1 MNFNFGT
8 NFNWDCNN
16 IYQGWRSFCMQG
28 DMMLP
33 FLGQTLWQVGPTPWI
48 MSNAFGFGGPFSSP
62 VGDQFIPSGSGGGG
76 GGSYSTKTKFNKLYE
91 ILEKHAETLSGE
103 DKTNLEKALEKFA
116 DIEDKNKTSEKYEE
130 LLEVLSEY
138 EDGIKEEALNDLK
151 ITADVKYTDLNLENL
166 ESTLDNDN
174 ILDVLSSWNSNSR
187 SKGKHIL
194 DVLRSSELG
203 NKQDIAVDLH
213 NKLNAKANKL
223 MNSNKIDK
231 ETQRDLKQALRK
243 FDDIDNKDILT
254 DGAYKKTFNN
264 LYRICRLAEAEIVE
278 NKAIEKFKFLGE
290 NNPLEKGDVK
300 SITQSDLRR
309 ENVTVE
315 NSTVNDNE
323 IILDNDEEVLLSEE
337 DSEIEAEIPLD
348 DSENSEDIDLNE
360 ENRTPNDELIIDLN

>member
-1 MNFNFGT
+1 MNFNFST

-62 VGDQFIPSGSGGGG
+62 VGDQFIPSGSGGG

-151 ITADVKYTDLNLENL
+151 ITADAKYTDLNLENL

-194 DVLRSSELG
+194 DVLRSSNLE

-243 FDDIDNKDILT
+243 FDDIDNENILT
-254 DGAYKKTFNN
+254 DGAYKKAFNN
-264 LYRICRLAEAEIVE
+264 LYRMCRLAEAEIVE
-278 NKAIEKFKFLGE
+278 SKVIEKFKFLGE

-300 SITQSDLRR
+300 NITQADLRR

-315 NSTVNDNE
+315 NSTVDDDE
-323 IILDNDEEVLLSEE
+323 IILDNEEEVLLTEE
-337 DSEIEAEIPLD
+337 DCEEPLSG
-348 DSENSEDIDLNE
+348 SENNEEIDLNE
-360 ENRTPNDELIIDLN
+360 DEQNQNDELIIELP